1 MNEESYPTR
10 GPERCRRHVRYCQ
23 KSYLNQ
29 LLGQYVEGPALDA
42 GPHVSGVERGVR
54 NPTLTVIER
63 LAGALGVT
71 LADLGAFN

>member
-1 MNEESYPTR
+1 M
-10 GPERCRRHVRYCQ
+10 
-23 KSYLNQ
+23 
-29 LLGQYVEGPALDA
+29 DA